1 MLRQYLQAKSE
12 HPDCVLFFRMGD
24 FYEVFFEDAHICHD
38 VLGWTV
44 TSRNKDQ
51 GDSMPMAGTPHHS
64 SETPIRELVK
74 AGYRVAICEQL
85 ESPQAT
91 KGIVRRGVVRVITP
105 GMLMDEGALDAKS
118 NLFLAGVATSSASK
132 GASFGVSSMDVSTGE
147 WRLQE
152 AQDLVGLLSELR
164 RLRPAEVVAPES
176 QRALLQPVLDE
187 LDVPVTWRVL
197 DTLDLGRMVSSFGER
212 RLETTDDGVQVASL
226 SPSEVRE
233 RWKVSQEFL
242 FHDRASVEAAAAC
255 MLEYL
260 AAMQGGVPLQTGRPE
275 RWLSDSFLQLDP
287 ASAANLEI
295 FETLMGG
302 KQKGTLFHVIDHTRT
317 ASGGRRLKTWL
328 SYPLC
333 SLEPILKRQSGV
345 AELVDRLALR
355 ESVRERLGEVSD
367 IQRLLGRLAGSGGSP
382 KDLVALRRSLD
393 QIPGFDA
400 DMSACESPLLVEL
413 RSALDPCDDLRA
425 LIERAIVDEPPLT
438 LSAGGAIKR
447 GFDADLDELIDI
459 ARGGKEWMLG
469 YEADQRRATG
479 VQSLK
484 VRYNRVFGYYIEV
497 TRANTD
503 SVPEDYIR
511 KQTLANA
518 ERYFTSELKEFEE
531 KVLGAE
537 EKRVSMEHALFEQ
550 VRQTVLESISRL
562 RGTADRLSELDALAS
577 LAQLAARRG
586 YVRPTLSETKGIEI
600 VAGRH
605 PVVETM
611 VEAGRFVPNDFLLS
625 SERRLAIIT
634 GPNMAGKSTA
644 IRQVALIVLLAQVG
658 GFVPAESATIGL
670 VDQIFSRVGAS
681 DNLARGQSTFMVEM
695 SETAHIL
702 THATARSLVILDEI
716 GRGTATWDGLSIAWA
731 VAEYLHDELQA
742 QTLFA
747 THYHELTELS
757 RQREAVFNLSV
768 AVKEWEEEIIFLH
781 KVISGPAN
789 RSYGI
794 QVARLAGVP
803 GPVVDRARD
812 VLHTLETA
820 AEAPALRPQTAAG
833 PVAPPLQT
841 DQLSLFGSAPT
852 MPPELKALLQDIAG
866 QSTDAMRPLEALN
879 LLDGMVRELQRYRTF
894 LQG

>member
-24 FYEVFFEDAHICHD
+24 FYEVFFEDALLCHD

-64 SETPIRELVK
+64 AEGPIRELVR
-74 AGYRVAICEQL
+74 AGHRVAICEQL
-85 ESPQAT
+85 ESPQAA
-91 KGIVRRGVVRVITP
+91 KGIVRRGVVRVVTP
-105 GMLMDEGALDAKS
+105 GMLLDEGAVDAKS
-118 NLFLAGVATSSASK
+118 NLFLAGVATAGGGK
-132 GASFGVSSMDVSTGE
+132 GGSFGISSIDVSTGE

-152 AQDLVGLLSELR
+152 ASDLPGLGVELR
-164 RLRPAEVVAPES
+164 RLRPAEIVAPES
-176 QRALLQPVLDE
+176 QRALLEPVLSG
-187 LDVPVTWRVL
+187 LDVPVGWRAL
-197 DTLDLGRMVSSFGER
+197 DTLDISRLVSSLGER

-233 RWKVSQEFL
+233 RWKVSHDFL
-242 FHDRASVEAAAAC
+242 FHDRGSVEAAAAT

-287 ASAANLEI
+287 ASSANLEI

-302 KQKGTLFHVIDHTRT
+302 RSKGTLFHVIDHTRT
-317 ASGGRRLKTWL
+317 ATGGRRLKTWL
-328 SYPLC
+328 SYPLRDR
-333 SLEPILKRQSGV
+333 EQIETRQQGV
-345 AELVDRLALR
+345 AELVDRLSTR
-355 ESVRERLGEVSD
+355 ESVRERLGQVSD
-367 IQRLLGRLAGSGGSP
+367 IQRLLGRLAGSSGNP
-382 KDLVALRRSLD
+382 KDLVALRRSLE
-393 QIPGFDA
+393 QIPGFRDDLA
-400 DMSACESPLLVEL
+400 DCEAPVLVEL
-413 RSALDPCDDLRA
+413 RDALDPCVDLVE
-425 LIERAIVDEPPLT
+425 LIERAIVDEPPMSLA
-438 LSAGGAIKR
+438 AGGAIKR
-447 GFDADLDELIDI
+447 GFDTELDELIDI
-459 ARGGKEWMLG
+459 ARGGKEWMLR
-469 YEADQRRATG
+469 YEAEQRKATG

-497 TRANTD
+497 TRANVD
-503 SVPEDYIR
+503 AVPDDYIR

-518 ERYFTSELKEFEE
+518 ERYFTTELKEFED

-537 EKRVSMEHALFEQ
+537 EKRVRMEHALFES
-550 VRQTVLESISRL
+550 VRQTVLASIARL
-562 RGTADRLSELDALAS
+562 RSTADRLGELDALAS
-577 LAQLAARRG
+577 LAQLASRRS
-586 YVRPTLSETKGIEI
+586 YVRPQMRDEKGIEI

-611 VEAGRFVPNDFLLS
+611 VDTGRFVPNDTRLNDEQS
-625 SERRLAIIT
+625 LAIIT

-644 IRQVALIVLLAQVG
+644 IRQVALIVLLAQIG
-658 GFVPAESATIGL
+658 SFVPADSAVIGV

-702 THATARSLVILDEI
+702 SNATERSLVILDEI

-731 VAEYLHDELQA
+731 VAEHLHDEVDAL
-742 QTLFA
+742 TLFA

-757 RQREAVFNLSV
+757 RQRSGVFNLSV

-803 GPVVDRARD
+803 SPVVDRARD

-820 AEAPALRPQTAAG
+820 AEAPALRPSKAAG
-833 PVAPPLQT
+833 PVARPVET
-841 DQLSLFGSAPT
+841 DQLSLFGG
-852 MPPELKALLQDIAG
+852 PPAIPSELAVILRELAST
-866 QSTDAMRPLEALN
+866 STDTLRPLEALN
-879 LLDGMVRELQRYRTF
+879 LLDGLVRELQRHRSV
-894 LQG
+894 L